1 MALTISNGKINF
13 KRVNGLDKYSEYECQ
28 VLAFTTIG
36 DGPRS
41 AVVVEST
48 MEDGIFIPSV
58 YCLKHFKGLS
68 LIRNI

>member
-1 MALTISNGKINF
+1 MALTISNGQINF
-13 KRVNGLDKYSEYECQ
+13 KRVNGLDKYSEYEFQ

-48 MEDGIFIPSV
+48 MEDGISIPSV
-58 YCLKHFKGLS
+58 YCLKQGCH
-68 LIRNI
+68 

>member
-1 MALTISNGKINF
+1 MALTISNGQINF
-13 KRVNGLDKYSEYECQ
+13 KHVNGLDKYSEYECQ
-28 VLAFTTIG
+28 VLASTTIG

-41 AVVVEST
+41 AVVVESA